1 METHLPVNPNENI
14 KKKDMHDIVS
24 IDIFRQNDMCF
35 KMDKKDQMYQ
45 TNIVKWV
52 IPQLDGNIEIS
63 DEEQG
68 DSSNDQEINTVLP
81 ETQKDSSSL
90 KQSLGEDVLQLHIE
104 NDKVLYQDYVK
115 FDQCSIAKLD
125 DYGRG
130 KYMQPRY
137 LDYQIDQLDGNT
149 DDIHYEGKNRSIRYL
164 CDQL

>member
-1 METHLPVNPNENI
+1 METHLPVNPKENI

-68 DSSNDQEINTVLP
+68 DSSNDQEINTV
-81 ETQKDSSSL
+81 
-90 KQSLGEDVLQLHIE
+90 
-104 NDKVLYQDYVK
+104 
-115 FDQCSIAKLD
+115 
-125 DYGRG
+125 
-130 KYMQPRY
+130 
-137 LDYQIDQLDGNT
+137 
-149 DDIHYEGKNRSIRYL
+149 
-164 CDQL
+164 